1 MFIINKYIYMT
12 SCLIPVS
19 LLDFKFHDQQ
29 HSTRS
34 GDFAPHPWWT
44 FGKSERTSLVAQT
57 IKDLPAVQ
65 EIRV

>member
-44 FGKSERTSLVAQT
+44 FGKS
-57 IKDLPAVQ
+57 
-65 EIRV
+65 